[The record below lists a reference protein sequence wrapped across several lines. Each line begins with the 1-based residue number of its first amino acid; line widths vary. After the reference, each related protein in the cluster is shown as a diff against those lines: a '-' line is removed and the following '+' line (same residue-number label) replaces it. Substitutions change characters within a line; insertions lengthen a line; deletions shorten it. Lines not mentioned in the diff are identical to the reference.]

1 MFRANYPAA
10 RLVRCLWLAGTLG
23 LLTACATST
32 TTDNDLRRETAR
44 DLGLAPERVDAADA
58 QAITQRVGELLAAPL
73 AREDAVTLALLN
85 NPVLARRW
93 AELRIDAA
101 ERVRASRPPN
111 PALHLARLQRGDE
124 RETERGVSIDLLGL
138 LAWPATRGAANR
150 HYEAARQSALRD
162 ALALARDARIAWT
175 DAVAAASTLA
185 HARATADAAGTARLY
200 AERLAAAGNAS
211 ALAARRAQAFDA
223 EAGIALARAQADAAA
238 SREALV
244 RLLGLADGERLQLPA
259 SLPDL
264 PAQPLDERS
273 ASQRAIDERPDV
285 QAARLRADATARSL
299 RLARTTRVINVLET
313 GYQSNRSNEAPVQ
326 TGFEVTLEL
335 PLFDFGS
342 ARTSSARAR
351 WEAAVADVTA
361 LAVRAQ
367 SQTREAWLRYRT
379 SHDIAAR
386 YRDEVLPAST
396 AITREMILRHNGMLV
411 GPFELI
417 DQAHAQAGATA
428 RWQAALR
435 DFWIA
440 DAQLAAVLQG
450 SGDNAA
456 PAHSPTSS
464 LAPPRAGAH

>member
-1 MFRANYPAA
+1 MSRTSYPAA
-10 RLVRCLWLAGTLG
+10 RLARCLWLVGALG

-32 TTDNDLRRETAR
+32 TTDNELRRETAR
-44 DLGLAPERVDAADA
+44 SIGLAPERVEAADA
-58 QAITQRVGELLAAPL
+58 QAIAQRVGELLAGPL

-85 NPVLARRW
+85 NPSLARRW

-162 ALALARDARIAWT
+162 ALLLARDTRLAWT
-175 DAVAAASTLA
+175 GAVAAGAKLA

-244 RLLGLADGERLQLPA
+244 RLLGLADDGQLQLPA

-264 PAQPLDERS
+264 PAQPVDE
-273 ASQRAIDERPDV
+273 AATSQRAIDERTDV
-285 QAARLRADATARSL
+285 KAARLRADATARSL

-313 GYQSNRSNEAPVQ
+313 GYQSNRSNQAPTQ

-342 ARTSSARAR
+342 ARTASARAR

-361 LAVRAQ
+361 VALRAQ

-379 SHDIAAR
+379 SHDIATR
-386 YRDEVLPAST
+386 YRDEVLPVTA

-450 SGDNAA
+450 AGDDA
-456 PAHSPTSS
+456 PADYSTPS
-464 LAPPRAGAH
+464 LAPPRADAH